1 MLEKMYD
8 IEGQV
13 AVVTGG
19 SRGIGRAISLA
30 LAEAGA
36 DILLNYARS
45 DKAADDVKNEIE
57 ALGRKCVTVRADV
70 GNFEQAQMVGKAAA
84 NHFGKVDILVN
95 NAGVNRDRMLKRMT
109 LEQWNEV
116 IQTNLSSVFNCTKA
130 VLDSLLA
137 NENGGSIVSISS
149 IIGEM
154 GNIGQANYAST
165 KAGITGFTK
174 SMARELSRNRLRVN
188 AVAPGFV
195 ETDMLMTVPEDIRN
209 TILKDIPLGRFGS
222 AEEVA
227 LAVVYLCSS
236 AGSWVTGTTLRINGG
251 HYI

>member
-1 MLEKMYD
+1 MLEKLHD
-8 IEGQV
+8 LNGQV

-19 SRGIGRAISLA
+19 SRGIGRAISIA

-36 DILLNYARS
+36 DILLNYARN
-45 DKAADDVKNEIE
+45 DAAADAVKGEVE
-57 ALGRKCVTVRADV
+57 ALGAKCVTVRADV
-70 GNFEQAQMVGKAAA
+70 GNFDQAQNVGKAAV
-84 NHFGKVDILVN
+84 NHFGRVDILVN

-109 LEQWNEV
+109 PEQWNEV

-130 VLDSLLA
+130 VLDPMLA

-174 SMARELSRNRLRVN
+174 SMARELARNRIRVN

-195 ETDMLMTVPEDIRN
+195 ETDMLMTVPEDIRA

-227 LAVVYLCSS
+227 LAVVYLCSP
-236 AGSWVTGTTLRINGG
+236 AGGWITGTTVRMNGG

>member
-1 MLEKMYD
+1 MLEKMHD
-8 IEGQV
+8 LNGQG

-19 SRGIGRAISLA
+19 SRGIGKAISLA
-30 LAEAGA
+30 LAESGA

-57 ALGRKCVTVRADV
+57 SLGRKCVTVRADV
-70 GNFEQAQMVGKAAA
+70 GNFEQAQNIGKAAA
-84 NHFGKVDILVN
+84 NHFGKVDILIN
-95 NAGVNRDRMLKRMT
+95 TAGVNRDRTPRRITAEK
-109 LEQWNEV
+109 WNEV
-116 IQTNLSSVFNCTKA
+116 IRTNLSSVFNCTKA
-130 VLDSLLA
+130 VLEPMLA
-137 NENGGSIVSISS
+137 NDGGGSIVSISS

-154 GNIGQANYAST
+154 GNLGQANYAST

-174 SMARELSRNRLRVN
+174 SMSRELSRNKIRVN
-188 AVAPGFV
+188 AIAPGFV
-195 ETDMLMTVPEDIRN
+195 ETDMLMTVPEDIRE

-227 LAVVYLCSS
+227 LAAVYLCSS
-236 AGSWVTGTTLRINGG
+236 AGSWITGTTLRLNGG